1 MWLLHI
7 YDKTNF
13 DKINWVTHLA
23 TKINTLVM
31 WFLGYLPPFYIFKE
45 RNIFLLNKFCLT
57 GMD

>member
-1 MWLLHI
+1 VWLLHI

-31 WFLGYLPPFYIFKE
+31 WFLGYLPPF
-45 RNIFLLNKFCLT
+45 IFLKKETFFY
-57 GMD
+57 